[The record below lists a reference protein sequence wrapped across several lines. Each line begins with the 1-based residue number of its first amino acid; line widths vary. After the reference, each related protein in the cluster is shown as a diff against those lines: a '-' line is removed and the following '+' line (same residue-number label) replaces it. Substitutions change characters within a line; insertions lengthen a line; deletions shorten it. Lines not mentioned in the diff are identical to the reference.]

1 MRQRVHELVDG
12 ARAAIE
18 ANRRRIDDL
27 NVYPVPDG
35 DTGTNLTLT
44 VRAIEE
50 ALHDDGPDDRA
61 GLAREVSRAALMGAR
76 GNSGVIL
83 SQIIRGATESLA
95 ESDDLARAFRSAS
108 DAAYRAVKK
117 PVEGTMLTAIRSMA
131 DAAEHGADL
140 AGIIARGDDTVT
152 QTREL
157 LPVLKEAGVV
167 DAGAAGLVEIVRG
180 IHAALTGEAQASPP
194 EHEETFGLE
203 AIHQELSRYRYC
215 TVFVVEGEGLDAD
228 ELESKL
234 EQLGD
239 SLLVVG
245 DSSALKVHVHTDDP
259 GRALSLG
266 IARGAIEGVEI
277 ANMHAQTQQREER
290 LLHSVPDEQAAC
302 AVVAVSAGAGNRA
315 LFESFGAVVV
325 EGGPTMN
332 PSTADLVAAIEHAPG
347 LEVILLPNNGNVI
360 LTAEHAA
367 ENASKVARVVPTRS
381 LQAGLAALVAFDG
394 SRVADEN
401 VAALQEAADGV
412 ATGAV
417 TIASRDV
424 QLNGVAVRK
433 GKWLGLAEGE
443 PMAGGETFDEVAQAV
458 LEQLLHEPRGV
469 VTLLTGDEPATTR
482 RAPGADPVRV
492 SRARARRA
500 RGGPAALSA
509 PAGSRMTPVRVILV
523 EDNDTFRET
532 LELLFGLRDEIDVVA
547 SVATGD
553 EAPPVVRA
561 LRPDVVLMDYRM
573 PGLNGAEATRLVLE
587 ADPMTRVVCLT
598 ASVTAEEI
606 AEVERAG
613 AAAVVTK
620 DGDFDRLVEIVC
632 EASRQ

>member
-215 TVFVVEGEGLDAD
+215 TVFVVEGDGLDAD

-266 IARGAIEGVEI
+266 IAQGAIEGVEI

-443 PMAGGETFDEVAQAV
+443 PIAGGETFDEVAQAV

-469 VTLLTGDEPATTR
+469 VTLLTGD
-482 RAPGADPVRV
+482 DPPPLDGLLERIQ
-492 SRARARRA
+492 SEY
-500 RGGPAALSA
+500 P
-509 PAGSRMTPVRVILV
+509 
-523 EDNDTFRET
+523 E
-532 LELLFGLRDEIDVVA
+532 LELDVHEGGQPHYPLLLA
-547 SVATGD
+547 
-553 EAPPVVRA
+553 
-561 LRPDVVLMDYRM
+561 
-573 PGLNGAEATRLVLE
+573 AE
-587 ADPMTRVVCLT
+587 
-598 ASVTAEEI
+598 
-606 AEVERAG
+606 
-613 AAAVVTK
+613 
-620 DGDFDRLVEIVC
+620 
-632 EASRQ
+632 